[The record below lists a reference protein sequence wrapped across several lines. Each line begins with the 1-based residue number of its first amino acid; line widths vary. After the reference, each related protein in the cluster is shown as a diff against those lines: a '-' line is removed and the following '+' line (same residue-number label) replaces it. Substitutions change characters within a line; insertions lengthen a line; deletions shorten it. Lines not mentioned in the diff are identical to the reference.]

1 MKKIKYFFLFCA
13 FVSLL
18 GVRLFNSFPWV
29 SSLAVAGVFLSVFDI
44 ITHIWNDNP
53 SSKIKNKG
61 NYIVCLLISIII
73 EVTLIIFMIIDI
85 ASPREWIEN
94 NLFSDELTII
104 ALMLAVFQQHIITF
118 INNIIRGKK

>member
-1 MKKIKYFFLFCA
+1 M
-13 FVSLL
+13 
-18 GVRLFNSFPWV
+18 
-29 SSLAVAGVFLSVFDI
+29 FDI